1 MFPVFFLRFYFL
13 TRCRALEIMLFTFF
27 LFNSWFF
34 FFTGKMWASSV
45 SAGTLTRSFQLL
57 HLKSRFIQILN
68 PDHNVVNTRSPI
80 YSPGFNSDVTKH
92 ILWAGEFKM
101 AATPAGTWTRFPCAI
116 QLLIDNKS
124 IHEVTCRGH
133 CFVTSWG
140 PVAHTI
146 WKNENRL
153 VINENVRFVIQ
164 FLDAF
169 AGKIL

>member
-1 MFPVFFLRFYFL
+1 MCFPVFFLRFYFL
-13 TRCRALEIMLFTFF
+13 TRSRALEIMLFTFF
-27 LFNSWFF
+27 PFNSWFF
-34 FFTGKMWASSV
+34 FFTGKMWACSV

-80 YSPGFNSDVTKH
+80 YSPGFDSNVTKH

-101 AATPAGTWTRFPCAI
+101 AAATAWTWSRFPCAI
-116 QLLIDNKS
+116 QLLVNDKS

-140 PVAHTI
+140 PMAHTI
-146 WKNENRL
+146 WKDDT
-153 VINENVRFVIQ
+153 INY
-164 FLDAF
+164 LSDHT
-169 AGKIL
+169 